1 MSRKSRLLRI
11 FLVVGFVV
19 AFAGY
24 FAFSTFF
31 FNPFEGRL
39 GVDVSGLAP
48 REVDFFVARAD
59 LGKLFGEFPRLA
71 VEEDLKQVEAYQT
84 WSAAPESAEF
94 YESIGLSSAMREL
107 EAIGEQMPLGMAPLD
122 VIGGRD
128 LALAGRFEGP
138 ELAQAEWAAY
148 ATLNWMGKLAV
159 EGLAFPSLNNM
170 EAQGFTVES
179 GDDFVSVSGG
189 GLSRQLFITRIKDV
203 AVIATSK
210 QWLDAA
216 FDNQARQYEDSFLQR
231 AIYADHIGNAKRGR
245 AANEVEIF
253 VNTRAAFE
261 QLGKGGKWPD
271 ANSQDPV
278 ARFCSNY
285 FRSGMLNRV
294 IGMVSFDGGLNV
306 DLHGELSSEL
316 MTSMQ
321 TQNYRIG
328 GADSGELR
336 DRILPYVPEDTALL
350 IYGKSRAGDL
360 LSTTF
365 EVMEPAAR
373 DLVADALK
381 QSGKYPT
388 LQTLIDEVDASLK
401 NRFAVIVR
409 VNDYPKG
416 ENDPPNDGQP
426 VFAIALL
433 TWMDQP
439 AKIEELRNTIGH
451 MGSRIGLQPIRPQD
465 SSGFYKNRIGGYT
478 QYEYTSPA
486 IPGTGVVVTQS
497 TPDGICIVSNSV
509 YMLNHLLK
517 TSTQGAPTHPRLTD
531 RIDFIALLDDSLPK
545 AQLTVFA
552 DPRKAAGTFR
562 AMSRRWAED
571 DITID
576 WRLERAKVEAQVLR
590 EQFPGQQQGSLSTAV
605 QAEVDAIVDPKL
617 DELKERIFAEQ
628 VPVLQQETLRK
639 IAYSEAISASLLRIN
654 FDPKKVELSLRV
666 VTPLE

>member
-24 FAFSTFF
+24 FAFTTFF

-59 LGKLFGEFPRLA
+59 LSKLFGEFPALA
-71 VEEDLKQVEAYQT
+71 IEDDLKQVEAYQM
-84 WSAAPESAEF
+84 WSASPESAAF
-94 YESIGLSSAMREL
+94 YEQIGLTDAVREL
-107 EAIGEQMPLGMAPLD
+107 QAISDRMPLGMEPLD

-138 ELAQAEWAAY
+138 DLAQSEWAVY
-148 ATLNWMGKLAV
+148 ATLNWMGKLAI

-170 EAQGFTVES
+170 ESQGFTVES
-179 GDDFVSVSGG
+179 GEDFVSVSGG
-189 GLSRQLFITRIKDV
+189 GLPRQLFITRIKDV

-210 QWLDAA
+210 QWLDSA
-216 FDNQARQYEDSFLQR
+216 FDNHLRQYQDSFLQR
-231 AIYADHIGNAKRGR
+231 AIYADHIGNAKRR
-245 AANEVEIF
+245 READEIEF
-253 VNTRAAFE
+253 FANTRAAFE
-261 QLGKGGKWPD
+261 SLGKGGKWPD
-271 ANSQDPV
+271 SSSEA
-278 ARFCSNY
+278 AGTRFLSR
-285 FRSGMLNRV
+285 FFQSGMLNRV
-294 IGMVSFDGGLNV
+294 VGMASLDSGLSI
-306 DLHGELSSEL
+306 DLTGELSSEL
-316 MTSMQ
+316 MSSMQ
-321 TQNYRIG
+321 TQNYRLS
-328 GADSGELR
+328 GADLSEVNE
-336 DRILPYVPEDTALL
+336 RILPYVPKDTALL
-350 IYGKSRAGDL
+350 IYGKSRPGDL

-381 QSGKYPT
+381 QTGKYPK
-388 LQTLIDEVDASLK
+388 LQDLVDEIDSALK

-426 VFAIALL
+426 VFAVALL
-433 TWMDQP
+433 TWMDQ
-439 AKIEELRNTIGH
+439 AGKIEELRNTIGH

-486 IPGTGVVVTQS
+486 IPGTGVIVTQS

-517 TSTQGAPTHPRLTD
+517 TSTQGAPSYPRLTD
-531 RIDFIALLDDSLPK
+531 RIDFVALLDDSLPK
-545 AQLTVFA
+545 AQYTVWA
-552 DPRKAAGTFR
+552 DPRKAAGSLR

-571 DITID
+571 SIVID

-605 QAEVDAIVDPKL
+605 QTQVDAIVDPQL
-617 DELKERIFAEQ
+617 DALKERIFAEQ
-628 VPVLQQETLRK
+628 VPALEQASLRK
-639 IAYSEAISASLLRIN
+639 IAYAEAVSGSLLRLNIS
-654 FDPKKVELSLRV
+654 PKKLELSLRV
-666 VTPLE
+666 ITPLE

>member
-19 AFAGY
+19 VFAGY

-39 GVDVSGLAP
+39 GVDVSALAP
-48 REVDFFVARAD
+48 RDVDFFVARAN
-59 LGKLFGEFPRLA
+59 LEKLFDGFPELA
-71 VEEDLKQVEAYQT
+71 VEDRLEEVPAYAT
-84 WSAAPESAEF
+84 WKGSADSTEF
-94 YESIGLSSAMREL
+94 YEQIGLEEVVREL
-107 EAIGEQMPLGMAPLD
+107 RAINEQIPLGMEVLD
-122 VIGGRD
+122 VVGGRD
-128 LALAGRFEGP
+128 LAIAGRFEGP
-138 ELAQAEWAAY
+138 ELTQSDWAAY

-189 GLSRQLFITRIKDV
+189 GLSRPVFIARIKDV
-203 AVIATSK
+203 AIIATSK
-210 QWLDAA
+210 QWLEAA
-216 FDNQARQYEDSFLQR
+216 FENQVHQFQDSFYQR
-231 AIYADHIGNAKRGR
+231 ALYADHVANAQRSR
-245 AANEVEIF
+245 EANEIEFF

-261 QLGKGGKWPD
+261 KLGKGGDWPD
-271 ANSQDPV
+271 DKSEAPGE
-278 ARFCSNY
+278 RFVSRF

-294 IGMVSFDGGLNV
+294 VGLASFDGGLRL

-316 MTSMQ
+316 MSAMQ
-321 TQNYRIG
+321 TQNYRIS
-328 GADSGELR
+328 GADQGELHE
-336 DRILPYVPEDTALL
+336 RILPYVPEDTALL
-350 IYGKSRAGDL
+350 IYGKSRPGDL

-373 DLVADALK
+373 DLVEDALK
-381 QSGKYPT
+381 QTGKYPQ
-388 LQTLIDEVDASLK
+388 LQTLVDELDTALK

-409 VNDYPKG
+409 VNDYPIS

-426 VFAIALL
+426 VFAVALL
-433 TWMDQP
+433 TWMEQP
-439 AKIEELRNTIGH
+439 DKIEELRNTIGH
-451 MGSRIGLQPIRPQD
+451 MGSRIGLQPIRPEH
-465 SSGFYKNRIGGYT
+465 SSGFYRNKIGGYT

-486 IPGTGVVVTQS
+486 IPGTGVIVTQS

-517 TSTQGAPTHPRLTD
+517 TSTQGAPSYPRITD
-531 RIDFIALLDDSLPK
+531 RIDFVALLDDSLPK
-545 AQLTVFA
+545 AQLTVWA
-552 DPRKAAGTFR
+552 DPRKAAGSLR

-571 DITID
+571 SIVID

-605 QAEVDAIVDPKL
+605 QSEVDAIVDPKL
-617 DELKERIFAEQ
+617 DELKARIFSEQ
-628 VPVLQQETLRK
+628 VPALEQETLRK
-639 IAYSEAISASLLRIN
+639 ITYSEAVTASLLRIN
-654 FDPKKVELSLRV
+654 FTPKTLDLSLRV
-666 VTPLE
+666 VTPIE